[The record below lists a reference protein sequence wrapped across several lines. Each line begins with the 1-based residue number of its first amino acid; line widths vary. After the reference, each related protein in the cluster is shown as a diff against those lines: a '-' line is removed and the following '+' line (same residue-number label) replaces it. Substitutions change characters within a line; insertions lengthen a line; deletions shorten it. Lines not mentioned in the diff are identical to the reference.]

1 MPPAEVAGH
10 VDAIRHTHPPRE
22 HAVTSPS
29 AGTTG
34 TSGRAEDAAAAEDAE
49 DAALWAQAGGFE
61 VVATRVD
68 ATHAVVR
75 PEGEMTLSTVRLL
88 TAVLHGQLRLGRRH
102 VRLDVSG
109 LRVPDCG
116 CLRDLLPVHDQ
127 FLAADGRLTV
137 TGAGPDLSVLLR
149 LTGADRTLF
158 LVDPNPS
165 EPPPPR
171 APAPPSNSHA
181 GQHDAGQAHERR
193 IAEGDGG

>member
-171 APAPPSNSHA
+171 APGPPSGVSRH
-181 GQHDAGQAHERR
+181 
-193 IAEGDGG
+193 